1 MNETLPTTEKPY
13 LVIRPTSGWQAINF
27 RELWQFRDL
36 LVTLAMR
43 DIKLRYKQ
51 TALGAM
57 WVVLQPLISAGIF
70 SFVFGRVA
78 KLPSDGIP
86 YFVFSYAGLLGWNV
100 FSGTLSKASGSLTGN
115 ANLVSKVY
123 FPRLVLPLSTVLS
136 SLLDF
141 GVALAMM
148 IVILLC
154 YHVAPGFGLLLL
166 PVWLALL
173 LMLSLG
179 IGLYAAS
186 LMVSYRDIQHIL
198 PVAVQFLLYASPIAY
213 AVSAVPQNLRL
224 VYFLNP
230 LSGLLEAF
238 RWSLLNRGTVHPGF
252 LVYSAVFAI
261 GAFFA
266 GAFAFRRMEKRF
278 ADVI

>member
-36 LVTLAMR
+36 LTTLAMR

-100 FSGTLSKASGSLTGN
+100 FSGTLSKAKIGR
-115 ANLVSKVY
+115 A
-123 FPRLVLPLSTVLS
+123 
-136 SLLDF
+136 
-141 GVALAMM
+141 
-148 IVILLC
+148 
-154 YHVAPGFGLLLL
+154 HV
-166 PVWLALL
+166 
-173 LMLSLG
+173 
-179 IGLYAAS
+179 
-186 LMVSYRDIQHIL
+186 
-198 PVAVQFLLYASPIAY
+198 
-213 AVSAVPQNLRL
+213 
-224 VYFLNP
+224 
-230 LSGLLEAF
+230 
-238 RWSLLNRGTVHPGF
+238 
-252 LVYSAVFAI
+252 
-261 GAFFA
+261 
-266 GAFAFRRMEKRF
+266 
-278 ADVI
+278 